1 MCSKC
6 IRKHVTAGH
15 TQQGSQCLPSLSRSF
30 PTLPNHPPRSI
41 TGARAGDV
49 SRNPHGAAA
58 APCAEAAAHQAP
70 PPRPLPPPLPPPPP
84 PPPAPARVARAVRM
98 LLAESPGSYTRAR
111 TVCQKH
117 IAGRLDKATAKAA
130 DSTERGEE
138 QEGRRMQ
145 KRARGK
151 RREGHTK
158 LAQTTGRPPS
168 SWKLHSRVIL
178 ITHLVRHHPG
188 PLHGLFP
195 PHRRRRL
202 PCQSR
207 RGLEPRARRGR
218 GRGLQIC
225 RSAPLRQCQSIS
237 DEQDLLR

>member
-117 IAGRLDKATAKAA
+117 KAIAGRLDTATATAA

-168 SWKLHSRVIL
+168 S
-178 ITHLVRHHPG
+178 
-188 PLHGLFP
+188 
-195 PHRRRRL
+195 
-202 PCQSR
+202 
-207 RGLEPRARRGR
+207 
-218 GRGLQIC
+218 C
-225 RSAPLRQCQSIS
+225 RNCTAA
-237 DEQDLLR
+237 

>member
-1 MCSKC
+1 MSSLPLPLLPHPPKPSPTLDY
-6 IRKHVTAGH
+6 RGAGGGRVP
-15 TQQGSQCLPSLSRSF
+15 QPARGSRRPVRGGGGSQLP
-30 PTLPNHPPRSI
+30 
-41 TGARAGDV
+41 
-49 SRNPHGAAA
+49 
-58 APCAEAAAHQAP
+58 HQAP